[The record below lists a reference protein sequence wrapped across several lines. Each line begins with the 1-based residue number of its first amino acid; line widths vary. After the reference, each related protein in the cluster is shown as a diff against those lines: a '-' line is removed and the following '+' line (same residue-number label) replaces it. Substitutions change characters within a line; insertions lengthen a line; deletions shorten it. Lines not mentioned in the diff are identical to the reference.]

1 MNGKQILFQNG
12 FLRDVTLNDETFIAN
27 LFSEPDIDF
36 YYVRQPQQ
44 RKPKDFVS
52 YMVTAMN
59 NKTGLYDVICSQSQ
73 VPVGLI
79 SAELL
84 RDNLSGKICWN
95 IGSAVLRTHRKKG
108 FASLSLLA
116 YIQEL
121 TSFSINTVCL
131 DISVDNTSSIAV
143 AKKCGFN
150 LRDGHGFIDPQ
161 HPEVG
166 LRQHWYKT
174 IHESD
179 ERIVF
184 FQKANTAY
192 KKKDYLTAIEI
203 YEKALTVPCKEG
215 SPLTDAQI
223 NSNIGIA
230 YFSLGNYHEAY
241 QYLSKAKEM
250 GLTNP
255 SIEKE
260 LLWLRNTIGLY

>member
-1 MNGKQILFQNG
+1 MNGKRILFQNG

-36 YYVRQPQQ
+36 YYVRQPQHRQ
-44 RKPKDFVS
+44 SKDFTS

-59 NKTGLYDVICSQSQ
+59 NKIGLYDVICSQNQ

-84 RDNLSGKICWN
+84 RDNLSGEICWN
-95 IGSAVLRTHRKKG
+95 IGSAVLRDYRKKG
-108 FASLSLLA
+108 FASFSLLA
-116 YIQEL
+116 YLQEL
-121 TSFSINTVCL
+121 TTFPINIVFL

-150 LRDGHGFIDPQ
+150 LRNRQGFIDPQ

-174 IHESD
+174 IHDSD
-179 ERIVF
+179 DRIVF
-184 FQKANTAY
+184 FQKGNTAY
-192 KKKDYLTAIEI
+192 KRKDYLTAIEI

-223 NSNIGIA
+223 YSNIGMA
-230 YFSLGNYHEAY
+230 YSSLGNCHEAY

-260 LLWLRNTIGLY
+260 LLWLRNNVGLY